1 MGVRTCAGVHTA
13 REYIQR
19 GSTYSAGVHRAQ
31 ELVHRA
37 REYIQRA
44 RVWTCVLPYVCAAI
58 EPLQYCQASRRQAI
72 GRAPVRI
79 PEATCNAALLIVHV
93 LDSASWLARPGF
105 QFNWRIL
112 RSRWAAWAA
121 GLSYVHAYHHLQ
133 QLQPIPVPAAGE
145 KERRRVF
152 VSGRR
157 VYVCTYGIWSA
168 CVCKLKEARQA
179 ASASRVDA
187 GDVAYRP
194 HERTFVANRARHDAR
209 VDHSLPTRYVRPHC
223 PQVTAAFHLR
233 ALGASA
239 GPAAAGHCCCWL
251 SCAVDVC
258 MHGEPGSCLRCG
270 RRARACRGA
279 YVAGAAHV
287 HETFRPWPRART

>member
-1 MGVRTCAGVHTA
+1 M
-13 REYIQR
+13 
-19 GSTYSAGVHRAQ
+19 
-31 ELVHRA
+31 
-37 REYIQRA
+37 
-44 RVWTCVLPYVCAAI
+44 
-58 EPLQYCQASRRQAI
+58 
-72 GRAPVRI
+72 
-79 PEATCNAALLIVHV
+79 
-93 LDSASWLARPGF
+93 
-105 QFNWRIL
+105 
-112 RSRWAAWAA
+112 
-121 GLSYVHAYHHLQ
+121 
-133 QLQPIPVPAAGE
+133 
-145 KERRRVF
+145 F

-194 HERTFVANRARHDAR
+194 HERTFVANRARHAAR

-287 HETFRPWPRART
+287 HETFRPWPRARTKTRHHRLSMSARRMRHWRRCATHRVGRGGSGRGGRGLAGTTGHM